1 MIAPIFE
8 ACTAS
13 AAVLALFGANPT
25 RVYPFGLVEKPPPR
39 PYVVWQT
46 LPGEG
51 PVQYIGNRPD
61 VDGFTIQIDVYH
73 DDPVSLLPAARA
85 IRDAIEGQAYVTRW
99 GDQVK
104 DPETKLY
111 RYSFDVDWLVPR

>member
-1 MIAPIFE
+1 VIAPIFK
-8 ACTAS
+8 ACTTS
-13 AAVLALFGANPT
+13 AEVLRIFGTNPT
-25 RVYPFGLVEKPPPR
+25 RVYPFGLVEQPPQR

-46 LPGEG
+46 IGGE
-51 PVQYIGNRPD
+51 PAQYLGDRPD
-61 VDGFTIQIDVYH
+61 VDGYSLQIDVYT
-73 DDPVSLLPAARA
+73 DDPASLLSAARA

-111 RYSFDVDWLVPR
+111 RYSFDVDWLVLR

>member
-1 MIAPIFE
+1 MIAPIFK

-13 AAVLALFGANPT
+13 AEVLRIFGTNPT
-25 RVYPFGLVEKPPPR
+25 RVYPFGLVEQPPQR

-46 LPGEG
+46 IGGE
-51 PVQYIGNRPD
+51 PAQYLGDRPD
-61 VDGFTIQIDVYH
+61 VDGYSLQIDVYT
-73 DDPVSLLPAARA
+73 DDSASLLPAARA

-104 DPETKLY
+104 DPVTKLY

>member
-8 ACTAS
+8 ACKAS

-46 LPGEG
+46 IGGE
-51 PVQYIGNRPD
+51 PAQYLGDRPD
-61 VDGFTIQIDVYH
+61 VDGYSLQIDVYS
-73 DDPVSLLPAARA
+73 DDPVSLLLASRA

-99 GDQVK
+99 GDQVM

>member
-1 MIAPIFE
+1 MIAPIFQ
-8 ACTAS
+8 ACIAN
-13 AAVLALFGANPT
+13 AAVLALFGSNPT
-25 RVYPFGLVEKPPPR
+25 RVYPFGLVEKPPAR
-39 PYVVWQT
+39 PYAVWQT
-46 LPGEG
+46 IGGE
-51 PVQYIGNRPD
+51 PSQYLGNRPD
-61 VDGFTIQIDVYH
+61 VDGYSLQIDVYS

-99 GDQVK
+99 GDQVM

>member
-1 MIAPIFE
+1 VIAPIFK

-13 AAVLALFGANPT
+13 AEVLRIFGTNPT
-25 RVYPFGLVEKPPPR
+25 RVYPFGLVEQPPQR

-46 LPGEG
+46 IGGE
-51 PVQYIGNRPD
+51 PAQYLGDRPD
-61 VDGFTIQIDVYH
+61 VDGYSLQIDVYT
-73 DDPVSLLPAARA
+73 DDPASLLPAARA

-99 GDQVK
+99 GAQVK

>member
-1 MIAPIFE
+1 MIAPIFR

-13 AAVLALFGANPT
+13 AAVLAIFGSNPT
-25 RVYPFGLVEKPPPR
+25 RVYPFGLVEEAPVR

-46 LPGEG
+46 IGGEPAHYLGDLPD
-51 PVQYIGNRPD
+51 I
-61 VDGFTIQIDVYH
+61 DGYSVQIDVYS

>member
-1 MIAPIFE
+1 MIAPIFQ
-8 ACTAS
+8 ACIAN
-13 AAVLALFGANPT
+13 AAVLALFGSNPT
-25 RVYPFGLVEKPPPR
+25 RVYPFGLVEKPPAR

-46 LPGEG
+46 IGGESA
-51 PVQYIGNRPD
+51 QYLRDRPD
-61 VDGFTIQIDVYH
+61 VDGYSLQIDVYH
-73 DDPVSLLPAARA
+73 NDPVSLQTAARA

-99 GDQVK
+99 GDQVM

>member
-1 MIAPIFE
+1 VIAPILE

-13 AAVLALFGANPT
+13 AAVLALFGTSPT
-25 RVYPFGLVEKPPPR
+25 RVYPFGLVEKPPAR

-51 PVQYIGNRPD
+51 PAQYIGNRPD
-61 VDGFTIQIDVYH
+61 VDGYTIQIDVYH
-73 DDPVSLLPAARA
+73 NDPVSLLTAARA

-99 GDQVK
+99 GDQVR